1 MVTSWVR
8 DSCFQKTLLDG
19 GSLVELI
26 NRKLVMKMW
35 PRPKIFSDS
44 RIKVSLANDS
54 VTVLSEYVKIPVN
67 VQGVEAVVRAWLV
80 DVGVYDLLLGVPWMR
95 RVNWTQVYGEG
106 KVTIMGN
113 DLCVMDVPS
122 LRQEFLLIWVS
133 LLSSLMRTKR
143 PLTLTRHAKIFW
155 TNREKYSSD
164 FSASKKSELK
174 LINWQI
180 FYISCSINTLS

>member
-1 MVTSWVR
+1 MVTSWVC

-26 NRKLVMKMW
+26 NRKLVMKTR

-80 DVGVYDLLLGVPWMR
+80 DVGVFDLLLGVPSMR
-95 RVNWTQVYGEG
+95 RVNCTQVYGEG

-122 LRQEFLLIWVS
+122 PIIPIDMGLPTIEFDEDKKTADQACQDLLDEQGKVQ
-133 LLSSLMRTKR
+133 L
-143 PLTLTRHAKIFW
+143 
-155 TNREKYSSD
+155 
-164 FSASKKSELK
+164 
-174 LINWQI
+174 
-180 FYISCSINTLS
+180 

>member
-26 NRKLVMKMW
+26 NRKLVMKMR

-54 VTVLSEYVKIPVN
+54 VTVLSEYVKISVN

-80 DVGVYDLLLGVPWMR
+80 DVGVYDLLLGVPWVR
-95 RVNWTQVYGEG
+95 RVNCTQVYGEG

-122 LRQEFLLIWVS
+122 PIIPIDMGLPTIEFDEDEKTADQACQDLLDEQGKVQ
-133 LLSSLMRTKR
+133 L
-143 PLTLTRHAKIFW
+143 
-155 TNREKYSSD
+155 
-164 FSASKKSELK
+164 
-174 LINWQI
+174 
-180 FYISCSINTLS
+180 